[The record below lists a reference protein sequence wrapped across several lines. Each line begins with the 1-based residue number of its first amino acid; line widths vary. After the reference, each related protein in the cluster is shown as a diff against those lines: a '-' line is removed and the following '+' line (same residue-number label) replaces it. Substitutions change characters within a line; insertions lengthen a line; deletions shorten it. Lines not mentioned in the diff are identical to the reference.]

1 MACIPQDQEGKPK
14 RVDIHDNKDGT
25 YTVTYVPDKTGRYT
39 IGVKYGGDDI
49 PSSPY
54 RIRASPAGDASKC
67 LATGELLLFVLGIKL
82 PSERGTVEIVGG
94 EYARDSCNLAA
105 LTRGAFLKIKKHPPC
120 RSAGVS
126 CGLYQNL
133 SNCLGCY
140 KQPDATKG

>member
-1 MACIPQDQEGKPK
+1 VNRCAVLLKRIQLTSECLNLLLCFPQDQEGKPK

-67 LATGELLLFVLGIKL
+67 LATGVCWVLAIAVVV
-82 PSERGTVEIVGG
+82 TVGVIV
-94 EYARDSCNLAA
+94 DV
-105 LTRGAFLKIKKHPPC
+105 T
-120 RSAGVS
+120 
-126 CGLYQNL
+126 
-133 SNCLGCY
+133 GC
-140 KQPDATKG
+140 TCSLCTI